1 MISEVFRKGR
11 DAKEASYALA
21 ATSTAAKNQ
30 ALAAIADGLVA
41 HEDDILAANA
51 VDLKRAR
58 EKGMAEAMVDRLT
71 LTKDRIAAMAEG
83 VRQVIDLP
91 DPAGVVLDEWD
102 RPNGLHIRKVSV
114 PLGVIAIIYE
124 SRPNVT
130 VDAAVLCVK
139 AGNACV
145 LRGGSEAIASNT
157 ALANVIREGLAKAG
171 LPADAVN
178 LIENTDRALVKELL
192 TLRRYIDLA
201 IPRGGAGLIRM
212 VVDTATVPCIETG
225 SGVCHVYVDKDADL
239 DMAVHIVENAKV
251 SRPSTCNAMETLLV
265 HRDVADAFLKKLAPV
280 MEADRV
286 ELRGDDEACQVS
298 AMGTAS
304 DEDWATEYNA
314 LIMSVKV
321 VGSLQEALDHIR
333 RFSTHHSEA
342 IITEIRRQLP
352 LSRRLSIQ
360 RPSMSMRRRA
370 SPMALNL
377 VLAPKSVSVRRS
389 CTFAALWGWKPS
401 CPINTSSTATVRSGE
416 AGPAARVWT
425 DPAPICGFTEDAV
438 RIPALCQILLLYA
451 LAVAIAWGGIY
462 WYHGNH

>member
-11 DAKEASYALA
+11 DAKEASYVLA
-21 ATSTAAKNQ
+21 AASTAEKNQ

-41 HEDDILAANA
+41 HETDILAANA
-51 VDLKRAR
+51 VDLQRAKA
-58 EKGMAEAMVDRLT
+58 KGMAPAMVDRLT
-71 LTKDRIAAMAEG
+71 LTKERIAAMAEG
-83 VRQVIDLP
+83 VRQVIALP

-102 RPNGLHIRKVSV
+102 RPNGLHIRQVSV

-139 AGNACV
+139 AGNA
-145 LRGGSEAIASNT
+145 
-157 ALANVIREGLAKAG
+157 
-171 LPADAVN
+171 
-178 LIENTDRALVKELL
+178 IEDTDRALVKELL

-239 DMAVHIVENAKV
+239 DMAVKIVENAKV

-265 HRDVADAFLKKLAPV
+265 HRDVAQAFLKKLAPV
-280 MEADRV
+280 MKADGV
-286 ELRGDDEACQVS
+286 ELRGDDEACQSS
-298 AMGTAS
+298 AMKAAS
-304 DEDWATEYNA
+304 DDDWATEYNA

-342 IITEIRRQLP
+342 IITENKATAAAFQAAVD
-352 LSRRLSIQ
+352 SAAVYVN
-360 RPSMSMRRRA
+360 A
-370 SPMALNL
+370 STRFTDGFEFGFGAEIGISTQKLHVRGPMGLEALVSYKYL
-377 VLAPKSVSVRRS
+377 VDGDGQVR
-389 CTFAALWGWKPS
+389 
-401 CPINTSSTATVRSGE
+401 
-416 AGPAARVWT
+416 
-425 DPAPICGFTEDAV
+425 
-438 RIPALCQILLLYA
+438 
-451 LAVAIAWGGIY
+451 
-462 WYHGNH
+462 